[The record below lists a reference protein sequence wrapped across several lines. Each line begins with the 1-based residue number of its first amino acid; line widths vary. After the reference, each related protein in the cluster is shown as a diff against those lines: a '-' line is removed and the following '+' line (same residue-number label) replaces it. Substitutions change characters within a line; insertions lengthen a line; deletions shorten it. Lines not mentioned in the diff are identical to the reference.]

1 MSQTSVSAGGQSIGV
16 AGQCADSA
24 PRDIVSGFSQETTN
38 QIPFGFG
45 LRAGSTQDGYLLPT
59 GSSGGPEI
67 EGISVFDFNH
77 NRAGAVDSAGNYS
90 GDIGASG
97 LLAKSSL
104 QVARKGRFIVPVAY
118 TVQRGDR
125 AFCYGVGT
133 GTFTPGL
140 WAGTGVGG
148 ASYVIDCTSKGQ
160 FRSGT
165 YTAADGTTKV
175 AVLEVDFTTK

>member
-1 MSQTSVSAGGQSIGV
+1 MSQTSVLAGGQAIGV
-16 AGQCADSA
+16 AGQAIDSGVH
-24 PRDIVSGFSQETTN
+24 DIVSGFSQETSN

-45 LRAGSTQDGYLLPT
+45 VRAGSTQDGYLLPT

-67 EGISVFDFNH
+67 EGLSVFDYTH
-77 NRAGAVDSAGNYS
+77 SRAAAIDGSSHYS

-97 LLAKSSL
+97 LLPQSGL
-104 QVARKGRFIVPVAY
+104 QIARKGRFLVPVAY
-118 TVQRGDR
+118 AVQRGDR

-148 ASYVIDCTSKGQ
+148 ASYVIDCTSKAQ
-160 FRSGT
+160 FRTST
-165 YTAADGTTKV
+165 YTAADGSTKV